1 MIPTSVD
8 TTTCASASPAAKS
21 EKQSEPYQ
29 ILEGKTLVPHTL
41 MAEPSCAGF
50 YHACALTA
58 H

>member
-21 EKQSEPYQ
+21 DKQSEPYQ
-29 ILEGKTLVPHTL
+29 ILEGKTLVHHTL
-41 MAEPSCAGF
+41 MAEPSCVKI
-50 YHACALTA
+50 CALA